1 MVRNGDHD
9 GHASSASDGLK
20 LLLVGADVTM
30 VPSELLTGIDQL
42 KLIRNELA
50 TWLVNHEY
58 TNIKQLAV
66 RDIPLAFERTYS
78 ERGVSSDIQVPST

>member
-1 MVRNGDHD
+1 
-9 GHASSASDGLK
+9 
-20 LLLVGADVTM
+20 M

-66 RDIPLAFERTYS
+66 RDSSVGVRAHTLCARRLERRTSPPPLKTTPLGSPKTHTRRCVAAERDS
-78 ERGVSSDIQVPST
+78 QHCW